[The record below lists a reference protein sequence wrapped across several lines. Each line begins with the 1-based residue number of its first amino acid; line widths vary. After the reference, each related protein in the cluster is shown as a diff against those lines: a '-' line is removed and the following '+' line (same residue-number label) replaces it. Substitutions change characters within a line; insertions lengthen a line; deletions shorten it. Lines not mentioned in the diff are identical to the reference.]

1 VNPPDAG
8 MTRPAGGRRDGK
20 SAVEFIVPSCCR
32 LVLAF
37 VILLAAPRPVVARQA
52 TVRFACGAEVHAGE
66 AHGTVAFPQDESFCP
81 LIADPKEIRSFVGVQ
96 RGEFRT
102 ISDPEAA
109 EGTTLG
115 SVGLGDRFGL
125 LRWGGGKAGDG
136 FQIAIA
142 GAIFAQFDLSS
153 RSFDLINADYLVGLP
168 LTFRFS
174 GLTARLRAYHQ
185 SSHLG
190 DEYLL
195 RPGSTERE
203 NLSFESIEVLL
214 SQELGPLRVYGG
226 GENLFRREP
235 DSVEP
240 RLAHAGIELRTP
252 AAGAFAL
259 LAGLDMKA
267 TQQHDWRPAWS
278 ARAGIQ
284 IAPAARAGHP
294 LRHLLLLAEYYQG
307 PSPYGQFFQDDIRYA
322 GIALHLIR

>member
-1 VNPPDAG
+1 VSLPD
-8 MTRPAGGRRDGK
+8 RPAIPWPIT
-20 SAVEFIVPSCCR
+20 V
-32 LVLAF
+32 LVFGA
-37 VILLAAPRPVVARQA
+37 LLTTPRPATARQA
-52 TVRFACGAEVHAGE
+52 PVRFSCGAEVHAGE
-66 AHGTVAFPQDESFCP
+66 SRGTVALPQDESFCP

-125 LRWGGGKAGDG
+125 LRWGGGKPGDG
-136 FQIAIA
+136 FQLAIS

-153 RSFDLINADYLVGLP
+153 RSFDLINADYLVGFP
-168 LTFRFS
+168 LTFRHG
-174 GLTARLRAYHQ
+174 GLTARLRVYHQ

-195 RPGSTERE
+195 RPGRIDRE
-203 NLSFESIEVLL
+203 NLSFESIELVL
-214 SQELGPLRVYGG
+214 SQELGPLRLYGG
-226 GENLFRREP
+226 GEHLFRREP
-235 DSVEP
+235 DAVEP
-240 RLAHAGIELRTP
+240 RLAHAGAEVRSP

-259 LAGLDMKA
+259 LAGVDMKA
-267 TQQHDWRPAWS
+267 TEQHDWRPAWS

-294 LRHLLLLAEYYQG
+294 LRRILLLAEYYQG

-322 GIALHLIR
+322 GLALHLIR